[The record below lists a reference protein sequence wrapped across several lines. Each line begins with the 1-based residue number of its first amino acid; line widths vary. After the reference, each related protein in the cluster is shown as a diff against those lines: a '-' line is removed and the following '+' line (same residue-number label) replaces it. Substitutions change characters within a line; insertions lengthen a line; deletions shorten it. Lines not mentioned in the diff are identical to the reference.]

1 MSDEDGLLARRA
13 AGGDRDAFRLLVDRH
28 YDACLRFAI
37 LRLRD
42 RHEAEDVV
50 QESFVRAY
58 RSLPK
63 YEERGRFKSWLFQI
77 LVNRCRTRGRGFG
90 RRPVMVELDGMAE
103 ALPADRADTDGLVL
117 WRLELER
124 AIGELPDALREAFLL
139 RCVEEWS
146 YEEMAMLTGVGVS
159 ALKMRV
165 SRARERLQ
173 IRLDEVRHD

>member
-1 MSDEDGLLARRA
+1 
-13 AGGDRDAFRLLVDRH
+13 VDRH
-28 YDACLRFAI
+28 YDACLRFAT
-37 LRLRD
+37 LRLRN

-77 LVNRCRTRGRGFG
+77 VVNRCRTRGRRLG
-90 RRPVMVELDGMAE
+90 RRPATIELDGAAE
-103 ALPADRADTDGLVL
+103 AVPADGADTDGLVL

-124 AIGELPDALREAFLL
+124 AIDELPEALRDAFLL
-139 RCVEEWS
+139 RCVEDWS
-146 YEEMAMLTGVGVS
+146 YEEMAKVTGVGVS

-173 IRLDEVRHD
+173 VRLDEVRYD